1 MSIAKATKTVVVP
14 KKEKKEFK
22 PSVKPLEEKS
32 TTVGSDP
39 ELFVRKTPNYKTVT
53 GAEKLLTEGE
63 IVEPH
68 GYGKIIIDGVQLEL
82 NPKYSSCRES
92 HAHFVASL
100 ITEAS
105 ARAKKKGMALDFSV
119 GRRIT
124 PTELRTLKPEN
135 QKFGCS
141 ESFNA
146 NESPIDLGMIDATKV
161 YTRYAGGHIH
171 IGGDWVPKI
180 MKSHPDLVIRL
191 CDAIAGNTMVLFDR
205 DPANVER
212 RKLYGR
218 AGEYRL
224 PKCGVE
230 YRTLSNFWMSNY
242 QMYSLAFG
250 LVRLAVN
257 AAQTQK
263 SAASA
268 LNDIYTEVTQDDIVR
283 AINENDYDLAF
294 KNFQHIRK
302 VIYKLVS
309 DNVYHGS
316 RFGLHGD
323 TAKKF
328 DYFLEKYTTEG
339 YSYWFGEN
347 NPEKYWTQKY
357 RTSARC
363 GFNDFLRTV
372 VSQDM
377 ENKGNSNRRL
387 HIACRSGQEHKYPF
401 YT

>member
-1 MSIAKATKTVVVP
+1 MSIAKATKTAV
-14 KKEKKEFK
+14 EKDFK
-22 PSVKPLEEKS
+22 PKVAAIKENS

-53 GAEKLLTEGE
+53 GAEKLLDEGA
-63 IVEPH
+63 ITAPN
-68 GYGKIIIDGVQLEL
+68 GYGKVIIDGVQLEL
-82 NPKYSSCRES
+82 NPKYSTCRES
-92 HAHFVASL
+92 HAAFIAEL
-100 ITEAS
+100 IRLS
-105 ARAKKKGMALDFSV
+105 AEQAKKKGMVLDFSV
-119 GRRIT
+119 GQRIT

-224 PKCGVE
+224 PTCGVE

-242 QMYSLAFG
+242 QMYSLAFA

-257 AAQTQK
+257 AASTEK
-263 SAASA
+263 AAADA
-268 LNDIYTEVTQDDIVR
+268 LNDIYTEVTPDEIVR

-309 DNVYHGS
+309 GSEYYGS
-316 RFGLHGD
+316 RFGLHES
-323 TAKKF
+323 TAKEF
-328 DYFLEKYTTEG
+328 DYFLDKYTTEG
-339 YSYWFGEN
+339 YAYWFGEN
-347 NPEKYWTQKY
+347 KPEKYWTQKY
-357 RTSARC
+357 RTCAHY
-363 GFNDFLRTV
+363 GFNDFLRQV
-372 VSQDM
+372 VSDDKK
-377 ENKGNSNRRL
+377 NKGNSKRRM
-387 HIACRSGQEHKYPF
+387 HFTCASGQENKYPL
-401 YT
+401 YE